1 MTVGTQYSCGNELR
15 RDAVRKSATIN
26 GIDYLEVIDRWVLTT
41 PLPHDSPRQ
50 QTLLVHLFKV
60 PATPLTEKN
69 VRVDGGVRVVDIR
82 VVWAVQFNPAAP
94 DARLHADEIAF
105 LKTLPNPERIF
116 VVRTGVFD
124 SVTGQIREDLT
135 ADYSTYRLS
144 LVATPLALTP
154 PPGFDVKLS
163 AIDFSFKVECPTQF
177 DCKPRTDCPPE
188 TVEEP
193 EIDYLSKDFNSFKQ
207 LMLDRL
213 SVIMP
218 AWTERNPAD
227 VGIVL
232 VELLAYA
239 ADHLS
244 YYQDAVAGE
253 AYLGTARRRVSM
265 RRHARL
271 LDYPMHDGTNARAWV
286 AINWAGPPDVLL
298 QWTGSTSLPQPPN
311 AVQFLTRAP
320 RLPAVTGDQADVTLA
335 LTQGSSVFEPLHDL
349 VLEPGLSQIAF
360 YTWGDEDCCL
370 PKGAT
375 QATLDNTGH
384 VLDKLKPG
392 AVLLFVEAL
401 STETQLPEDADP
413 AHRHVERL
421 KTVTPS
427 KDPLFN
433 VDVLDVEWY
442 GDDALPF
449 PLCLDRVTPSTD
461 HEGLVT
467 LDQQARFP
475 TVIRVDAVQVDLI
488 ARPDGTGPVTAF
500 RWSNDGGVTYVAAA
514 PTGGKYKEP
523 TSGLTATFG
532 GNFLPGETYSF
543 GPASVAL
550 GNVVLCDHGRTAR
563 DPADPDKTE
572 DLAPVIAGEKYRPRL
587 GLGPVTQQGRVR
599 DANDAAVTFDPKAPA
614 ASALDWQLTDVLPAI
629 TLEFPQVPGG
639 EVWMPERDLLEAG
652 PSEPVFVVE
661 TEDDGSTF
669 LRFGDGV
676 LGRLPEVTDDPAKPP
691 QALYRVGNG
700 AAGNVGQDAIAHAVF
715 QSPSAATAYSQIVG
729 VRNPLAAQ
737 GGVDPESIE
746 QVRMNAPQA
755 FHVVQERAVNDD
767 DYAAIAERHPDVLKA
782 VATRRWTGS
791 WYTIFLSVER
801 KGGRRVDDA
810 FKRDLQSFLDRY
822 RLAGQDV
829 EIEQPKFV
837 PLAIE
842 LAVCIDTGYFRADV
856 IQALDDVLSNRD
868 LPDGTRGFFH
878 PDNFTFGQ
886 PVYLS
891 RIVAAAMQVPGVK
904 WIDPTQST
912 FRRFWED
919 TGDSELVDGKIAM
932 GRLEVARLDNDPNFP
947 EFGTLNFDA
956 TGGL

>member
-1 MTVGTQYSCGNELR
+1 MIVGTQYRCDNELR
-15 RDAVRKSATIN
+15 RDAVRASATIN
-26 GIDYLEVIDRWVLTT
+26 GIDYLEVIDRWVLST

-50 QTLLVHLFKV
+50 QTLLVHLFKP
-60 PATPLTEKN
+60 PAAPLTEKN
-69 VRVDGGVRVVDIR
+69 VRVDGGVRVIDVR
-82 VVWAVQFNPAAP
+82 VVWAVQFDPAAP

-105 LKTLPNPERIF
+105 LKTLPHPERIF

-124 SVTGQIREDLT
+124 AVSGTIREDLT
-135 ADYSTYRLS
+135 GDYSQYRLS
-144 LVATPLALTP
+144 LVATPLALAP
-154 PPGFDVKLS
+154 PAGFDVKLS
-163 AIDFSFKVECPTQF
+163 AVDFSFKVECPTPF
-177 DCKPRTDCPPE
+177 DCKPRALCPPAQ
-188 TVEEP
+188 VEEP
-193 EIDYLSKDFNSFKQ
+193 EIDYLSKDWNSFKQ

-227 VGIVL
+227 VGVVL

-239 ADHLS
+239 ADQLS
-244 YYQDAVAGE
+244 YYQDAVANE

-271 LDYPMHDGTNARAWV
+271 LDYPMHDGSSARAWV
-286 AINWAGPPDVLL
+286 AINWAGPADTLL
-298 QWTGSTSLPQPPN
+298 QWAGSTSLPQPPN
-311 AVQFLTRAP
+311 AVQLLTRAP
-320 RLPAVTGDQADVTLA
+320 RLPAVTASQDDVQLA
-335 LTQGSSVFEPLHDL
+335 LTQGAQMFEPLHDL
-349 VLEPGLSQIAF
+349 VLQPGLSQIVF
-360 YTWGDEDCCL
+360 YTWGDEQCCL

-384 VLDKLKPG
+384 ALDKLQPG
-392 AVLLFVEAL
+392 AVLLFVEAI
-401 STETQLPEDADP
+401 SPETELPEDADP
-413 AHRHVERL
+413 THRHVVRL
-421 KTVTPS
+421 RTVKPS

-433 VDVLDVEWY
+433 VDVLEIEWY
-442 GDDALPF
+442 DDDALPF
-449 PLCLDRVTPSTD
+449 ALCLERVVPSTD

-467 LDQQARFP
+467 LDQPARLP
-475 TVIRVDAVQVDLI
+475 TVIRVDTVQVTQ
-488 ARPDGTGPVTAF
+488 PDGTGPVTAF
-500 RWSNDGGVTYVAAA
+500 RWSNDGGVTYVAGA
-514 PTGGKYKEP
+514 PGAGGKFKEVK
-523 TSGLTATFG
+523 SGLTATFT
-532 GNFLPGETYSF
+532 GNFLPGETFSF

-563 DPADPDKTE
+563 DPLAPSKTE
-572 DLAPVIAGEKYRPRL
+572 DLAPVVAGEKYRPRL

-599 DANDAAVTFDPKAPA
+599 DSNDDVVSFDAAASA
-614 ASALDWQLTDVLPAI
+614 ASALVWQLGDVRPAI
-629 TLEFPQVPGG
+629 TLDFPQVPGG
-639 EVWMPERDLLEAG
+639 EVWTAERDLLQAG
-652 PSEPVFVVE
+652 PSEPAFVVE
-661 TEDDGSTF
+661 TEDDGTTF

-676 LGRLPEVTDDPAKPP
+676 LGRLPEVTDDPQKPP
-691 QALYRVGNG
+691 RALYRVGNG
-700 AAGNVGQDAIAHAVF
+700 ATGNVGQDAIAHAVF
-715 QSPSAATAYSQIVG
+715 QSPSAATGFQQIVG
-729 VRNPLAAQ
+729 VRNPLAAR
-737 GGVDPESIE
+737 GGLDPESIE

-755 FHVVQERAVNDD
+755 FHAVQERAVNDD

-801 KGGRRVDDA
+801 KGGKRVDDA
-810 FKRDLQSFLDRY
+810 FKRDLRGFLERY

-829 EIEQPKFV
+829 EIEQPEFV
-837 PLAIE
+837 PLDIA

-856 IQALDDVLSNRD
+856 IQALDDALSNRD
-868 LPDGTRGFFH
+868 LPDGRRGFFH

-891 RIVAAAMQVPGVK
+891 GIVAAAMQVAGVK
-904 WIDPTQST
+904 WIDPTKSR

-919 TGDSELVDGKIAM
+919 RGDSELVDGKIAI